1 MAAVA
6 EWAVV
11 VAPPTQLAAAHS
23 VAAVEVFRF
32 FAEIP
37 TPINQPI
44 EPKLS
49 DSQKTHLA
57 LLKT

>member
-49 DSQKTHLA
+49 DSQKLI
-57 LLKT
+57 

>member
-11 VAPPTQLAAAHS
+11 VAPPTQLAAAFGGGGRS
-23 VAAVEVFRF
+23 FRF

-49 DSQKTHLA
+49 DSQKLI
-57 LLKT
+57 

>member
-32 FAEIP
+32 FIFFNYF
-37 TPINQPI
+37 IKI
-44 EPKLS
+44 MVLFLS
-49 DSQKTHLA
+49 NNDKISIL
-57 LLKT
+57 

>member
-1 MAAVA
+1 MGGGGS
-6 EWAVV
+6 
-11 VAPPTQLAAAHS
+11 TTHS
-23 VAAVEVFRF
+23 TGGGTFGGGGRSFRF

>member
-1 MAAVA
+1 MGGGGSTT
-6 EWAVV
+6 
-11 VAPPTQLAAAHS
+11 TQLAAGGGGRS
-23 VAAVEVFRF
+23 FRF

-49 DSQKTHLA
+49 DSQKLI
-57 LLKT
+57 